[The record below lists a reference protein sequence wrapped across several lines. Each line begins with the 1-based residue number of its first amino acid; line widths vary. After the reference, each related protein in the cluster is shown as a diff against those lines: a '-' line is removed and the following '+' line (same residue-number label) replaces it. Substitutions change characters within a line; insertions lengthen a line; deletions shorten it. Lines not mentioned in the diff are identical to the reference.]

1 MANSRHIEISP
12 ESFREAERYS
22 AIIEW
27 SEEDRFYIASV
38 PELPGCMA
46 DGETREDALRE
57 IRISTALD
65 LEVRKLHGG
74 VIPKPKL
81 YATI

>member
-1 MANSRHIEISP
+1 MADTRHIEISP
-12 ESFREAERYS
+12 ESFRQAERYS
-22 AIIEW
+22 AVIEW
-27 SEEDRFYIASV
+27 SDEDGLYIARV

-65 LEVRKLHGG
+65 LEVRKLHGDS
-74 VIPKPKL
+74 IPEPKL
-81 YATI
+81 YAAA

>member
-1 MANSRHIEISP
+1 MSNTRHVEISP

-22 AIIEW
+22 AVIEW
-27 SEEDRFYIASV
+27 SDRDAVYIARV
-38 PELPGCMA
+38 PELPGCVA

-65 LEVRKLHGG
+65 LEVRKLHNDP
-74 VIPKPKL
+74 VPEPKL
-81 YATI
+81 YATA

>member
-1 MANSRHIEISP
+1 MATTRNIVISP

-22 AIIEW
+22 AVIEW
-27 SEEDRFYIASV
+27 SDEDAVYIARV

-46 DGETREDALRE
+46 DGETREEALCE

-65 LEVRKLHGG
+65 LEVRKLHGDP
-74 VIPKPKL
+74 IPEPKL
-81 YATI
+81 FATA

>member
-1 MANSRHIEISP
+1 MASTRHIEISP

-22 AIIEW
+22 AVIEW
-27 SEEDRFYIASV
+27 SKEDAVYIARV

-46 DGETREDALRE
+46 DGETREEALRE

-65 LEVRKLHGG
+65 LEVRKFHGDP
-74 VIPKPKL
+74 IPKPKL
-81 YATI
+81 YATA